1 MKKKNTI
8 SSSQL
13 LRYAGELQKFEFT
26 TIESLVVEKAILAGL
41 ITDDYQTENLKK
53 LAWVKSMSEYL
64 ECEFLLDEV
73 EVGKGI
79 QFAISSLNKLK
90 KRRNTRVNEILKLLI
105 QGIN

>member
-13 LRYAGELQKFEFT
+13 LRYAVELQKFEFT
-26 TIESLVVEKAILAGL
+26 TIESLVVEKAILVGL

-53 LAWVKSMSEYL
+53 LAWIKSMSEHL
-64 ECEFLLDEV
+64 EYKFSLDEA
-73 EVGKGI
+73 ELCKGI
-79 QFAISSLNKLK
+79 KLAISCFNKLK
-90 KRRNTRVNEILKLLI
+90 RRRNKCVDKILKLLM